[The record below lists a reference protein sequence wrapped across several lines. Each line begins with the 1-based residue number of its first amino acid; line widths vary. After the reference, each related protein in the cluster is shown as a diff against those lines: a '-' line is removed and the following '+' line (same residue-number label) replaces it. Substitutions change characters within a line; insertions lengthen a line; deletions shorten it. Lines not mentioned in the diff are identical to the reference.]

1 MCLISEIKLRRLV
14 EESPLDDT
22 VDDRFT
28 ALFQQYKNQAYE
40 FAVAMLGDRDE
51 SGDIVQEVFVRLYTQ
66 LKAGTVIAKPRSWL
80 LTSLRNLC
88 LNRLRDSRKYVAIE
102 NLSLPSNPAGAPHTA
117 LESAL
122 HSLDP
127 ASREAIILRE
137 YQGLSYAE
145 IAEMTDS
152 TVPAV
157 RSLLYRARNALR
169 DTYFKLIAARK
180 ER

>member
-1 MCLISEIKLRRLV
+1 MCLISEVKLRKLV
-14 EESPLDDT
+14 EGSLVDDT

-28 ALFQQYKNQAYE
+28 ALFKQHKNQAYE
-40 FAVAMLGDRDE
+40 FAVAMLGDRDAA
-51 SGDIVQEVFVRLYTQ
+51 GDIVQEIFVKMYTQ
-66 LKAGTVIAKPRSWL
+66 LRAGAIIDKPKSWL

-102 NLSLPSNPAGAPHTA
+102 NLSLPSNPAGLPHTA

-122 HSLDP
+122 QSLDP
-127 ASREAIILRE
+127 GSREAIILRE
-137 YQGLSYAE
+137 YQRLSYAE

-157 RSLLYRARNALR
+157 RSLLYRARIALR
-169 DTYFKLIAARK
+169 DTYFKIIAARK